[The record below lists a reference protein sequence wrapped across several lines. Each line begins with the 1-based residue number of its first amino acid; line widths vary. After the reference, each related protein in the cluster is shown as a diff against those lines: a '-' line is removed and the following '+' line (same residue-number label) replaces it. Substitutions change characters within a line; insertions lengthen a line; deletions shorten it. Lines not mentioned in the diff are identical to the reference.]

1 MNSHL
6 SGIIQ
11 PLTKKRIGENKVD
24 RIVDDIL
31 SIFTAADENGAR
43 GFLPVFCAVSLSRVP
58 VVPDKVSEMAVAKA
72 ELAAQKEQVSIVVN
86 SLSPEETGS
95 VTSRETT

>member
-24 RIVDDIL
+24 RIIDDIL
-31 SIFTAADENGAR
+31 SIFTAVDEHGAR

-58 VVPDKVSEMAVAKA
+58 VVPDIVSEMAVAKA
-72 ELAAQKEQVSIVVN
+72 ELAALKEQVSILVN
-86 SLSPEETGS
+86 SL
-95 VTSRETT
+95 